1 MGLLYSILYAA
12 HANGTHHKLA
22 MQALKRLE
30 TEQAEAWRRLF
41 LREATHFLTGS
52 KAPDVKFKDFKN
64 HVLHVGDG
72 DWGGA
77 REAAAKWHRETVT
90 QLREGAWPAAAYAAG
105 VMSHYLSDPLMPL
118 HTASSTD
125 ETAIHRAAEWSVAKS
140 FESIW
145 RTAPDSIVVAPNG
158 RQWMAALV
166 REGALEAHAL
176 YWPLIEAF
184 SLERAAKRPAD
195 GFDAE
200 GRAMIAPLLSRAA
213 STIALA
219 IDRAIDDAGV
229 EPPEV
234 SLTAKT
240 ALAGLQIPVRW
251 VVNRIENGRERSL
264 VSKMHAEMTATGR
277 VEHTLTDDV
286 REIRD
291 AAAARGTM
299 KLRPKRAPHP
309 SPSWAKIPSKSAAET
324 PASPPERDAWRGR
337 GLSADSDLADAPSI
351 GPKTA
356 ARLQKAGIRHVGDLI
371 AADPKRLAARLG
383 DRRISPEE
391 VAIWRDQARLLIGLP
406 RLRNADAVLLVAAGY
421 RNLDAIAAADPG
433 EMRSRL
439 AAAADSERA
448 RNALRDPQAPDLGQT
463 VEWIGKA
470 RGAVKAA

>member
-1 MGLLYSILYAA
+1 MGLLYSILYSA

-30 TEQAEAWRRLF
+30 VDRAEEWRRLF

-52 KAPDVKFKDFKN
+52 KAPDKKFKDFKN

-77 REAAAKWHRETVT
+77 REAAAKWRGETVA

-140 FESIW
+140 FETLW
-145 RTAPDSIVVAPNG
+145 RSAPESVVTAPGG
-158 RQWMAALV
+158 RNWIGALV
-166 REGALEAHAL
+166 REGAVAANDA
-176 YWPLIEAF
+176 YWPLIENF
-184 SLERAAKRPAD
+184 SLERAAKSPAKGFNDD
-195 GFDAE
+195 GKAL
-200 GRAMIAPLLSRAA
+200 IAPLLARAA
-213 STIALA
+213 ATIALA
-219 IDRAIDDAGV
+219 LDRTIEEAGV
-229 EPPEV
+229 TPPEV

-240 ALAGLQIPVRW
+240 ALAGLEIPVRW
-251 VVNRIENGRERSL
+251 VVNRMENAQERTL
-264 VSKMHAEMTATGR
+264 VLKMHAEMTATGR
-277 VEHTLTDDV
+277 VEHTLTEDV

-291 AAAARGTM
+291 AAAARGAM
-299 KLRPKRAPHP
+299 RLRPRRIAPP
-309 SPSWAKIPSKSAAET
+309 APSWAKPSAET
-324 PASPPERDAWRGR
+324 TAKTPERAAWRGR
-337 GLSADSDLADAPSI
+337 GLSPDSDLADAPSI

-356 ARLQKAGIRHVGDLI
+356 ARLRQAGIRHIGDLI
-371 AADPKRLAARLG
+371 AAEPRRLATKIG
-383 DRRISPEE
+383 DRRISSEE

-421 RNLDAIAAADPG
+421 RNLDAIAAAEPN
-433 EMRSRL
+433 EMRGRL
-439 AAAADSERA
+439 AEAVDSDRA
-448 RNALRDPQAPDLGQT
+448 RNALRDPQAPDLGLT

-470 RGAVKAA
+470 RGAVKVA